1 MSSVPTDHEYVL
13 CSVHDEHGL
22 PSVRL
27 DAPQRLTLE
36 LQNLMG
42 RDLSLGEGCRIRL
55 DLGRL
60 GAGVTLDPERV
71 TCSDLRVASFADGVL
86 ELAPPGSHGWWF
98 RDDGIRIELDGVS
111 VSGEPGAGFVSFEL
125 AGFARE
131 VDQRQDVAVVL
142 LRAPAAA
149 AALAAHWA
157 DGNEVTVRVGG
168 PRRENELTL
177 EVTVAGDAPVELAA
191 QGASPRLYVVPFVG
205 TWPGLDMVATP
216 EAGLDFVLA
225 PAEGAQWS
233 VERLDSQSP
242 AWVVTPQPGAPA
254 LGSQEQPELRLELT
268 GLVADRGPG
277 VAHVAVYAVDVP
289 GVGDRVDLLSIRL
302 VTASVRIVS
311 FTVTPARLENINT
324 PTPVYVSW
332 EVTNAS
338 AVTLSGYGK
347 VDDKQDRLELF
358 VEESTTFVLT
368 AYDSAFHTIVSEAR
382 EVKVV
387 PDLAERLVPAG
398 TITAWSGTLV
408 DIPTGWVLCD
418 GQNGTPDLR
427 DRFIL
432 GAGSSEQ
439 PHAKGEADT
448 HTHTVGPLSQT
459 FPTSDDGQHT
469 HGMPTMWYARNF
481 GGGDYTAIDTNGTF
495 STGTQ
500 TQAAGQHRHNVTVN
514 FPAFLSG
521 PNTSGV
527 RPRWYALA
535 YIMKRG
541 WQQ

>member
-1 MSSVPTDHEYVL
+1 VTVAVLGPGAVGGVLAAGFLQAGVGVVCVARPATAEIIRSQGLSLRQGQSATAVWPEVVTELREPVELLLVTVKAPALDEALDRIEAPPQVAMPLLNGIEHVDTLRERLPETKVVGGSIGRIEAWLDRPGVVIQPT
-13 CSVHDEHGL
+13 
-22 PSVRL
+22 PSVV
-27 DAPQRLTLE
+27 
-36 LQNLMG
+36 M
-42 RDLSLGEGCRIRL
+42 
-55 DLGRL
+55 
-60 GAGVTLDPERV
+60 
-71 TCSDLRVASFADGVL
+71 
-86 ELAPPGSHGWWF
+86 
-98 RDDGIRIELDGVS
+98 
-111 VSGEPGAGFVSFEL
+111 
-125 AGFARE
+125 
-131 VDQRQDVAVVL
+131 
-142 LRAPAAA
+142 
-149 AALAAHWA
+149 
-157 DGNEVTVRVGG
+157 
-168 PRRENELTL
+168 
-177 EVTVAGDAPVELAA
+177 TVAGDAPVELAA

-242 AWVVTPQPGAPA
+242 AWVVTPQPDASA

-289 GVGDRVDLLSIRL
+289 GAGDRVDLLSIRL
-302 VTASVRIVS
+302 VTGSVRILS

-332 EVTNAS
+332 EVTNS
-338 AVTLSGYGK
+338 STVTLSGYGK
-347 VDDKQDRLELF
+347 VDEKQNRLELF

-398 TITAWSGTLV
+398 TITAWSGSLV

-427 DRFIL
+427 DRFVL

-469 HGMPTMWYARNF
+469 HGMPTQWYARNF

-500 TQAAGQHRHNVTVN
+500 TQAAGQHRHNVTVS

>member
-1 MSSVPTDHEYVL
+1 MSSALTDHEYVL

-27 DAPQRLTLE
+27 DAPQRLTLA
-36 LQNLMG
+36 LRNLTG
-42 RDLSLGEGCRIRL
+42 RDVSLGEGGRIRV

-60 GAGVTLDPERV
+60 GAGVALDPARV
-71 TCSDLRVASFADGVL
+71 VCNELRVDTWTDGVL
-86 ELAPPGSHGWWF
+86 ELVPPGSHGWWF
-98 RDDGIRIELDGVS
+98 RDDGIRIELDEVS

-125 AGFARE
+125 AGLGEE

-142 LRAPAAA
+142 LRESAAE
-149 AALAAHWA
+149 AALAAHWVG
-157 DGNEVTVRVGG
+157 GNEVVATDAG

-177 EVTVAGDAPVELAA
+177 GVTPAGDAPLELAA
-191 QGASPRLYVVPFVG
+191 QDASPRLYVVPFVG
-205 TWPGLDMVATP
+205 TWPGLGMVGTP
-216 EAGLDFVLA
+216 EAELDLALA
-225 PAEGAQWS
+225 PVEGAPWS

-277 VAHVAVYAVDVP
+277 AAHVAVYAVDVP
-289 GVGDRVDLLSIRL
+289 GAGDRVDLLSIRL
-302 VTASVRIVS
+302 VTAPVRIVS
-311 FTVTPARLENINT
+311 FTITPARLENINT

-338 AVTLSGYGK
+338 TVTLSGYGR

-358 VEESTTFVLT
+358 IEESTTFVLT

-398 TITAWSGTLV
+398 TITAWSGSLV

-427 DRFIL
+427 DRFVL
-432 GAGSSEQ
+432 GAGATEQ
-439 PHAKGEADT
+439 PHAKGEADS
-448 HTHTVGPLSQT
+448 HAHTVGPLQQT
-459 FPTSDDGQHT
+459 FPTSDDGSHT
-469 HGMPTMWYARNF
+469 HGMPTKWYARDF
-481 GGGDYTAIDTNGTF
+481 GGGSYTAIDTSGAFNTN
-495 STGTQ
+495 TQ
-500 TQAAGQHRHNVTVN
+500 TQAAGQHRHNVAVS

-535 YIMKRG
+535 YIMKKG
-541 WQQ
+541 WQT

>member
-1 MSSVPTDHEYVL
+1 MSSAVTDHEYVL

-36 LQNLMG
+36 LRNLTG
-42 RDLSLGEGCRIRL
+42 RDVSLAEDGRIRV

-60 GAGVTLDPERV
+60 GAGVSLDPERV
-71 TCSDLRVASFADGVL
+71 TCYELRIASFADGVL
-86 ELAPPGSHGWWF
+86 ELAPPGGHGWWF
-98 RDDGIRIELDGVS
+98 RDDGIRIELDEVS

-142 LRAPAAA
+142 LRAPAAQA
-149 AALAAHWA
+149 VLAARWVG
-157 DGNEVTVRVGG
+157 GNEVVVRDAG
-168 PRRENELTL
+168 PRYENELTL
-177 EVTVAGDAPVELAA
+177 GVTPAGDAPLELAV
-191 QGASPRLYVVPFVG
+191 QGASTRLYVVPFVG
-205 TWPGLDMVATP
+205 TWPGLGMVGSPGA
-216 EAGLDFVLA
+216 ELDLALA
-225 PAEGAQWS
+225 PVEGAPWS
-233 VERLDSQSP
+233 VERLAGQSP

-277 VAHVAVYAVDVP
+277 AAHVAVYAVDVP
-289 GVGDRVDLLSIRL
+289 GAGDRVDLLSLRL
-302 VTASVRIVS
+302 VTGPVHIVS
-311 FTVTPARLENINT
+311 FTVDPPRLENINT
-324 PTPVYVSW
+324 PTPVYLSW
-332 EVTNAS
+332 EVTNS
-338 AVTLSGYGK
+338 STVTLSGYGK
-347 VDDKQDRLELF
+347 VDEKQNRLELF

-398 TITAWSGTLV
+398 TITAWSGSLV

-427 DRFIL
+427 DRFVL
-432 GAGSSEQ
+432 GAGLTEQ
-439 PHAKGEADT
+439 PHANGEADT

-469 HGMPTMWYARNF
+469 HGMPTQWYARNF
-481 GGGDYTAIDTNGTF
+481 GGGDYTAIDTSGTF

-500 TQAAGQHRHNVTVN
+500 TQAAGQHRHNVTVK
-514 FPAFLSG
+514 FDAFLSG

>member
-1 MSSVPTDHEYVL
+1 MSSAVTDHEYVL

-27 DAPQRLTLE
+27 DAPQRLVLA
-36 LQNLMG
+36 LRNLTG
-42 RDLSLGEGCRIRL
+42 RDVSLGEGGRIRL
-55 DLGRL
+55 DLRRL
-60 GAGVTLDPERV
+60 GAGASLDPERV
-71 TCSDLRVASFADGVL
+71 TCSELRVASWADGVL

-98 RDDGIRIELDGVS
+98 RDDGIRIELDEVS
-111 VSGEPGAGFVSFEL
+111 VSGEPGAGFVSVEL
-125 AGFARE
+125 AGFGEA
-131 VDQRQDVAVVL
+131 DQRQDVAVVL
-142 LRAPAAA
+142 LREPAAE
-149 AALAAHWA
+149 AALAAHWV
-157 DGNEVTVRVGG
+157 DGNEVVVRDAG
-168 PRRENELTL
+168 PRRENELAL
-177 EVTVAGDAPVELAA
+177 GVTTAGDAPVELAA

-205 TWPGLDMVATP
+205 TWPGLGMVATP
-216 EAGLDFVLA
+216 EAGLDLVLA
-225 PAEGAQWS
+225 PAEGAPWS

-242 AWVVTPQPGAPA
+242 AWVVTPQPEAPA

-277 VAHVAVYAVDVP
+277 AAHVAVYTVDVP
-289 GVGDRVDLLSIRL
+289 GAGDRVDLLSLRL
-302 VTASVRIVS
+302 VTGPVHIVS
-311 FTVTPARLENINT
+311 FTVDPARLENIDT
-324 PTPVYVSW
+324 PTPVYLSW
-332 EVTNAS
+332 EVTNS
-338 AVTLSGYGK
+338 STVTLSGYGK
-347 VDDKQDRLELF
+347 VDEQQNRLELF

-398 TITAWSGTLV
+398 TITAWSGSLV

-427 DRFIL
+427 DRFVL
-432 GAGSSEQ
+432 GAGASEQ
-439 PHAKGEADT
+439 PHAKGEADA
-448 HTHTVGPLSQT
+448 HSHTVGPLSQT
-459 FPTSDDGQHT
+459 FPTSDDGSHT
-469 HGMPTMWYARNF
+469 HGMPTRWYARDF
-481 GGGDYTAIDTNGTF
+481 GGGSYTAIDTSGTF

-500 TQAAGQHRHNVTVN
+500 TQPAGQHRHSVPVN
-514 FPAFLSG
+514 IPAFMSG
-521 PNTSGV
+521 PNTNTV

>member
-1 MSSVPTDHEYVL
+1 MSSAATDHEYVL
-13 CSVHDEHGL
+13 CSVHDEQGL
-22 PSVRL
+22 PTVRL
-27 DAPQRLTLE
+27 DAPQRLTLQ
-36 LQNLMG
+36 LRNLTG
-42 RDLSLGEGCRIRL
+42 RDVSFGEGGRIRV
-55 DLGRL
+55 DLGRV

-71 TCSDLRVASFADGVL
+71 TCSELRVASWADGVL
-86 ELAPPGSHGWWF
+86 ELEPLGRHGWWF

-125 AGFARE
+125 AGFDE
-131 VDQRQDVAVVL
+131 VDQRHDVAVVL
-142 LRAPAAA
+142 LREAAA
-149 AALAAHWA
+149 GAALAPHWV
-157 DGNEVTVRVGG
+157 DGNEVVVRDAG
-168 PRRENELTL
+168 PRHENELTL
-177 EVTVAGDAPVELAA
+177 EVTAAGDAPVELAG
-191 QGASPRLYVVPFVG
+191 QGASPRLYVVPVVG
-205 TWPGLDMVATP
+205 TWPGLGMVATP
-216 EAGLDFVLA
+216 EAGLDAVLA
-225 PAEGAQWS
+225 PAENAPWS
-233 VERLDSQSP
+233 VERLESQSP
-242 AWVVTPQPGAPA
+242 AWVVTPQPDAPP
-254 LGSQEQPELRLELT
+254 LGSREQPELRLQLT

-277 VAHVAVYAVDVP
+277 AGHVAVYKVDVP
-289 GVGDRVDLLSIRL
+289 GAGDRVDLLSVRL
-302 VTASVRIVS
+302 VTAPVHIVS

-324 PTPVYVSW
+324 PTPVYLSW
-332 EVTNAS
+332 EVTNS
-338 AVTLSGYGK
+338 LTVTLSGYGR
-347 VDDKQDRLELF
+347 VDERQDRLEIF

-398 TITAWSGTLV
+398 TITAWSGSLV

-427 DRFIL
+427 DRFVL
-432 GAGSSEQ
+432 GAGASEQ

-448 HTHTVGPLSQT
+448 HAHTVGPLAQT
-459 FPTSDDGQHT
+459 FPTSDDGSHT
-469 HGMPTMWYARNF
+469 HGMPTKWYARDF
-481 GGGDYTAIDTNGTF
+481 GGGSYTAIDTNGTF
-495 STGTQ
+495 NTNTQ
-500 TQAAGQHRHNVTVN
+500 TQPAGQHRHNVTVS

>member
-1 MSSVPTDHEYVL
+1 MSSAATDHQYVL

-27 DAPQRLTLE
+27 DVPQRLTLA
-36 LQNLMG
+36 LRNLTG
-42 RDLSLGEGCRIRL
+42 RDVSLGEGGRIRVG
-55 DLGRL
+55 LGRL
-60 GAGVTLDPERV
+60 GAGATLDPERV
-71 TCSDLRVASFADGVL
+71 TCSELRVASFADGVL
-86 ELAPPGSHGWWF
+86 ELAPLGGHGWWF

-125 AGFARE
+125 AGLAEE

-142 LRAPAAA
+142 LREPAAG
-149 AALAAHWA
+149 AALAAHWV
-157 DGNEVTVRVGG
+157 DGNEVVVRDAG

-177 EVTVAGDAPVELAA
+177 EVAVAGDAPVELAG

-205 TWPGLDMVATP
+205 TWPGLGMVASP
-216 EAGLDFVLA
+216 EAGLDAVLA
-225 PAEGAQWS
+225 PAEGAPWS
-233 VERLDSQSP
+233 VERLESQSP
-242 AWVVTPQPGAPA
+242 AWGVTPQPDAPP
-254 LGSQEQPELRLELT
+254 LGSREQPELRLRLT

-277 VAHVAVYAVDVP
+277 AAHVAVYAVGVP
-289 GVGDRVDLLSIRL
+289 GAGDRVDLLSLRL
-302 VTASVRIVS
+302 VTGSVHIVS
-311 FTVTPARLENINT
+311 FTVDPARLENINT
-324 PTPVYVSW
+324 PTPVYLSW
-332 EVTNAS
+332 EVTNS
-338 AVTLSGYGK
+338 STVTLSGYGK
-347 VDDKQDRLELF
+347 VDEKQSRLELF

-398 TITAWSGTLV
+398 TITAWSGSLV

-427 DRFIL
+427 DRFVL
-432 GAGSSEQ
+432 GAGASEQ
-439 PHAKGEADT
+439 PHAKGEADA

-481 GGGDYTAIDTNGTF
+481 GGGSYTAIDTSGTF

-500 TQAAGQHRHNVTVN
+500 TQGAGQHRHNVPVN

-521 PNTSGV
+521 PNTSSV

-541 WQQ
+541 WQ

>member
-1 MSSVPTDHEYVL
+1 MSSVATDHEYVL

-27 DAPQRLTLE
+27 DAPQRLMLE
-36 LQNLMG
+36 LRNLTG
-42 RDLSLGEGCRIRL
+42 RDVSLAEDGRIRV
-55 DLGRL
+55 DLSRL
-60 GAGVTLDPERV
+60 GAGVSLDPERV

-86 ELAPPGSHGWWF
+86 ELAPPGGHGWWF

-125 AGFARE
+125 AGFDEA
-131 VDQRQDVAVVL
+131 DQRQDVAVVL
-142 LRAPAAA
+142 LREPAAE
-149 AALAAHWA
+149 AALAVHWV
-157 DGNEVTVRVGG
+157 DRNEVVVRDAG

-177 EVTVAGDAPVELAA
+177 RVTAAGDAPVELAA
-191 QGASPRLYVVPFVG
+191 KGASPRLYVVPFVG
-205 TWPGLDMVATP
+205 TWPGLGMVATP
-216 EAGLDFVLA
+216 EAGLDLVLA
-225 PAEGAQWS
+225 PAEGAPWS

-242 AWVVTPQPGAPA
+242 AWVVTPQPEAPA
-254 LGSQEQPELRLELT
+254 LGSREQPELRLELT
-268 GLVADRGPG
+268 GLVGDRGPG
-277 VAHVAVYAVDVP
+277 TAHVAAYAVDVP
-289 GVGDRVDLLSIRL
+289 GAGDHADLLSLRL
-302 VTASVRIVS
+302 VTGPVKIVS

-324 PTPVYVSW
+324 PTPVYLSW
-332 EVTNAS
+332 EVTNS
-338 AVTLSGYGK
+338 STVTLSGYGR
-347 VDDKQDRLELF
+347 VDEKQDRLELF
-358 VEESTTFVLT
+358 IEESTTFVLT

-398 TITAWSGTLV
+398 TITAWSGSLV

-432 GAGSSEQ
+432 GAGASEQ

-469 HGMPTMWYARNF
+469 HGMPTRWYPRSF
-481 GGGDYTAIDTNGTF
+481 GGGGYTAIDTSGTF

-500 TQAAGQHRHNVTVN
+500 TQAAGHHRHSVNVS